1 MSDKE
6 TPLVIHA
13 EADGETVAVSITGN
27 GDGTDLLNA
36 YASITE
42 AVMKCLEEGKVEEL
56 TVRQAFEM
64 ITYCI
69 SHALFERKSE
79 KEARKK

>member
-13 EADGETVAVSITGN
+13 EANGETVAVSITGN
-27 GDGTDLLNA
+27 GDGTDLLNT

-42 AVMKCLEEGKVEEL
+42 AVMKCLEEGKGEEL
-56 TVRQAFEM
+56 TEQQVFEM

-69 SHALFERKSE
+69 GRALFERKRE
-79 KEARKK
+79 KEAE